1 MNKGLAM
8 DQTSEASR
16 DLGSRV
22 RDFLTGCKVGSAVKV
37 REHEGTVVL
46 EGTVASFYHR
56 QLCLS
61 CRTRVQGVLQI
72 VDKLQVCWPARI
84 AS

>member
-1 MNKGLAM
+1 M
-8 DQTSEASR
+8 DQSVEASR

-22 RDFLTGCKVGSAVKV
+22 RDFLAGCRVGSDVQV
-37 REHEGTVVL
+37 RAHEGTVVL
-46 EGTVASFYHR
+46 EGTVASFYQR